1 MRRQGREDYRHYQLA
16 GMTKRMFP
24 VSLHVPTFDTF
35 YRELLYPRPQGVGMA
50 TVVRPL
56 SHTAERTAQIPWY
69 LWCSTLAV
77 TSVTIGAHWD
87 VSWHRSI
94 GRDTFWTPAH
104 LAIYLC
110 GVLAGIAC
118 GYLILSTTFR
128 STAQMRA
135 GAVHVFGFSGPL
147 GAFLAAW
154 GGIAMLTSAPFDNW
168 WHNAYGLDVKI
179 VSPPHTLLV
188 IGVFGVEIG
197 SLFLIMAA
205 MNRAEGESGAFR
217 GLQAL
222 LLYLAG
228 MMMVLTMF
236 FRMEYT
242 WDILLHRSGP
252 YIAVSIGVPLYYAAV
267 WKASRHRWAAT
278 WMTAIYM
285 LVVIGMILILPL
297 FPAEPKLGP
306 VFQQVTHFVP
316 PKFPLLLIV
325 PAILLDFLW
334 RKIGERSKVLVA
346 AVSGPVFVLGLV
358 AAEWPFASFLM
369 TQASENRFFA
379 TGYHDYGTPSW
390 SADVMRHFVDPQHGL
405 ALWSGLA
412 MAMLYS
418 AISIWLGLL
427 LGDWMRK
434 IQR

>member
-1 MRRQGREDYRHYQLA
+1 
-16 GMTKRMFP
+16 
-24 VSLHVPTFDTF
+24 
-35 YRELLYPRPQGVGMA
+35 MA
-50 TVVRPL
+50 TLARPF
-56 SHTAERTAQIPWY
+56 SATAESTARIPWY

-118 GYLILSTTFR
+118 GYLIFATTFGGN
-128 STAQMRA
+128 ADMRA
-135 GAVHVFGFSGPL
+135 GSVSVFGFRGPL

-188 IGVFGVEIG
+188 TGVFGVEIG

-205 MNRAEGESGAFR
+205 MNRAEKQTALFR
-217 GLQAL
+217 QLQAM

-228 MMMVLTMF
+228 MMLVLTMF

-242 WDILLHRSGP
+242 WDIFLHRSGA
-252 YIAVSIGVPLYYAAV
+252 YVSVAIGVPLYYAAV
-267 WKASRHRWAAT
+267 SRASRHRWAAT

-285 LVVIGMILILPL
+285 VCLIAFILILPL

-316 PKFPLLLIV
+316 PKFPLLLIA
-325 PAILLDFLW
+325 PAILLDLLW
-334 RKIGERSKVLVA
+334 RRVGDRNKLMVA
-346 AVSGPVFVLGLV
+346 AVSGPLFILALV
-358 AAEWPFASFLM
+358 AVEWPFAGFLM
-369 TQASENRFFA
+369 TKASENRFFA
-379 TGYHDYGTPSW
+379 TGYHDFGIPSW
-390 SADVMRHFVDPQHGL
+390 SAEVTRHFVDPEQGWV
-405 ALWSGLA
+405 LWSGLG
-412 MAMLYS
+412 MAMVYS
-418 AISIWLGLL
+418 AISVWLGLL